1 MRILVVGGAGF
12 LAEELVAREPD
23 HGEPLGPEA
32 VLERLELLVLRCQS
46 ALGGD
51 VHEERDLAALMV
63 EQVGPTVEGRD
74 GECVDAH
81 RTGLLMG

>member
-1 MRILVVGGAGF
+1 LHGNPITVKSS
-12 LAEELVAREPD
+12 EPKRSWSAWSCSYC
-23 HGEPLGPEA
+23 G
-32 VLERLELLVLRCQS
+32 VKS

-51 VHEERDLAALMV
+51 VDEERDLAALIV